1 MKRHSFK
8 VFFIGLL
15 LLSRVQAQPGSID
28 TTFITQFDFTAG
40 QQVSVLHALPNG
52 DILAGGNFIFSLIDG
67 FKIGNFI
74 KYDSSGKFNH
84 KWNQGKGFD
93 RFVRNI
99 FPVEQDKLLIIGD
112 FLKYHDTD
120 CGRLARLNK
129 DYSLDLTYKVPVYQS
144 VISAGMQSDGKIILR
159 VFIAGNSAL
168 VRLKKDGN
176 VDSTF
181 KEMKPSNL
189 VSLFIQS
196 DDKILITG
204 NVFPNGIMRLS
215 KDGGTDGSFNPAAH
229 KLTNLVTAAIQSD
242 GKILIAGSDP
252 AFKVKLARLNS
263 NGSLDTTFKPISA
276 TDVGSTITAIF
287 IQKDQKIILGGRFV
301 YENKKKY
308 NNIVRLNSD
317 GTIDTTFVIG
327 TGFSSFVNTIVPYGD
342 DKILVGG
349 NFTSYN
355 GDLASRIIR
364 LNLNEKPILPAP
376 KVRQLSISPNP
387 VHNQLN
393 IETTDTI
400 STVTITDALGRE
412 TLRASPNLNQFSIN
426 MEDLASGLYFVKL
439 RSENETIIRKILRN

>member
-1 MKRHSFK
+1 MRRHSFK

-15 LLSRVQAQPGSID
+15 LLARVQAQPGSID
-28 TTFITQFDFTAG
+28 TTFVTQFDYTAG
-40 QQVSVLHALPNG
+40 QQVSTLHALPNG

-93 RFVRNI
+93 RFVRYI

-196 DDKILITG
+196 DDKILVTG

-215 KDGGTDGSFNPAAH
+215 KDGVTDASFNPAAH

-252 AFKVKLARLNS
+252 AFKVKVVRLNI
-263 NGSLDTTFKPISA
+263 NGSLDTTFKSISA
-276 TDVGSTITAIF
+276 TDVGSTVTTIF
-287 IQKDQKIILGGRFV
+287 IQKDQKVILGGRFV
-301 YENKKKY
+301 YEGKKKY

-317 GTIDTTFVIG
+317 GTIDTTFITG

-364 LNLNEKPILPAP
+364 LNLNEKPVLPAP
-376 KVRQLSISPNP
+376 KISQLLISPNP
-387 VHNQLN
+387 VHTRLN
-393 IETTDTI
+393 IESTDTI
-400 STVTITDALGRE
+400 STVIVTDALGRE
-412 TLRASPNLNQFSIN
+412 TLKVSPQLNQFSID
-426 MEDLASGLYFVKL
+426 MENLSSGLYFVKL
-439 RSENETIIRKILRN
+439 KSENETIIRKILRN